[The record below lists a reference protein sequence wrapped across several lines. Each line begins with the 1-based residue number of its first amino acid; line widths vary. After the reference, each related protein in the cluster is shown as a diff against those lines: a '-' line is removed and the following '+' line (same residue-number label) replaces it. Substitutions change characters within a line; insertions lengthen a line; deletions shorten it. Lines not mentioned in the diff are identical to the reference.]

1 MAKTVFQLAVTTSIM
16 LLIFFTSPLT
26 SWTTTAAQPLPE
38 EEPLT
43 LGMIADLAKPAVI
56 QIGTDYSTTVSA
68 PDWGRN
74 TELLQQD
81 LESLADENDDIDL
94 DDEQVV
100 AEQTE
105 ALFWTDP
112 LKYMVP
118 TEAPRSTQSITS
130 SLGSGFIVAP
140 DGYIVTNAHVVR
152 PDAQIEDFLL
162 QDAIMNFILEDLEIV
177 FADVE
182 REQALQD
189 IIQAQQSGTHV
200 YLSEQAAALVQA
212 VTDFYLNQYNLG
224 AILLGDI
231 QSDVYASTRVSIP
244 GVTESE
250 NWINAEIIPS
260 ATGEPTPGKDVA
272 VLKIEGSNLPTL
284 PLGDETTLQSLDNI
298 IAIGFPAIVGQAFQ
312 GQGVEPSI
320 TSGQLSGFQTTPGGW
335 RAIQVQ
341 TPISS
346 GNSGGPALDISGR
359 VVGVATFGVVDPI
372 TGEASQSHNFLVPV
386 SIVKDFLNRANVIP
400 SEGAFTQMYRQALI
414 HYSAGRYNEAI
425 DILQQVNNI
434 SPNNPY
440 VLDYISR
447 SQAQLGST
455 ARGITGN
462 STDGIGNFTQ

>member
-1 MAKTVFQLAVTTSIM
+1 
-16 LLIFFTSPLT
+16 
-26 SWTTTAAQPLPE
+26 
-38 EEPLT
+38 
-43 LGMIADLAKPAVI
+43 
-56 QIGTDYSTTVSA
+56 
-68 PDWGRN
+68 
-74 TELLQQD
+74 
-81 LESLADENDDIDL
+81 
-94 DDEQVV
+94 
-100 AEQTE
+100 
-105 ALFWTDP
+105 
-112 LKYMVP
+112 
-118 TEAPRSTQSITS
+118 
-130 SLGSGFIVAP
+130 
-140 DGYIVTNAHVVR
+140 
-152 PDAQIEDFLL
+152 
-162 QDAIMNFILEDLEIV
+162 V

-189 IIQAQQSGTHV
+189 IMQAQQSGTYL

-212 VTDFYLNQYNLG
+212 VTDFYRNQYNLG

-244 GVTESE
+244 GVAESE

-386 SIVKDFLNRANVIP
+386 SVVKDFLNRANVIP

-447 SQAQLGST
+447 SQAQLGPT

-462 STDGIGNFTQ
+462 STDSIGNFTQ